1 MSKVGS
7 KYIGL
12 AVILMDFV
20 LTKVEIYY
28 PKVFLKEFKY
38 LEKERKAI
46 KHITSNLD
54 IFLMILMTID
64 SN

>member
-1 MSKVGS
+1 
-7 KYIGL
+7 
-12 AVILMDFV
+12 MDFV

-28 PKVFLKEFKY
+28 PKVFLKKFKY